1 MDLHKNKGQV
11 TVVIDLSFSASL
23 EEVKEFILN
32 EQSPFILSQSDENLL
47 KFEWFI
53 DEDTKT
59 ATLLEVFAN
68 AEGFEVLAGKVMG
81 TPVNLK
87 FRDLFTVEKMTQS
100 KTNNTLV
107 TKIRKITGWALII
120 ISTILMFI
128 SIFIATTGELLKG
141 GGIYVASQL
150 TWYPGLALLGP
161 EIVQKSKE
169 IWNNFMQ
176 RLKNGFTQK

>member
-68 AEGFEVLAGKVMG
+68 AKGFEVLAGKVMG

-87 FRDLFTVEKMTQS
+87 FRDLFTVEKMTILGEPTES
-100 KTNNTLV
+100 LKET
-107 TKIRKITGWALII
+107 
-120 ISTILMFI
+120 ISVMNPTIKKY
-128 SIFIATTGELLKG
+128 T
-141 GGIYVASQL
+141 GGINQ
-150 TWYPGLALLGP
+150 
-161 EIVQKSKE
+161 
-169 IWNNFMQ
+169 
-176 RLKNGFTQK
+176 

>member
-11 TVVIDLSFSASL
+11 TVVIDLSFSAPL

-53 DEDTKT
+53 DEDTMT

-68 AEGFEVLAGKVMG
+68 AKGFELLAGKVMG

-87 FRDLFTVEKMTQS
+87 FRDLFTVEKMTILGEPTENL
-100 KTNNTLV
+100 KE
-107 TKIRKITGWALII
+107 KISAMNP
-120 ISTILMFI
+120 TIKKY
-128 SIFIATTGELLKG
+128 T
-141 GGIYVASQL
+141 GGI
-150 TWYPGLALLGP
+150 
-161 EIVQKSKE
+161 
-169 IWNNFMQ
+169 N
-176 RLKNGFTQK
+176 

>member
-11 TVVIDLSFSASL
+11 TVVIDLSFSAQI

-53 DEDTKT
+53 DEDSKT

-68 AEGFEVLAGKVMG
+68 AKGFEVLAGKVMG

-87 FRDLFTVEKMTQS
+87 FRDLFTVEKMTILGEPTES
-100 KTNNTLV
+100 LKET
-107 TKIRKITGWALII
+107 
-120 ISTILMFI
+120 ISVMNPTIKKY
-128 SIFIATTGELLKG
+128 T
-141 GGIYVASQL
+141 GGINQ
-150 TWYPGLALLGP
+150 
-161 EIVQKSKE
+161 
-169 IWNNFMQ
+169 
-176 RLKNGFTQK
+176 

>member
-53 DEDTKT
+53 DEDTMT

-68 AEGFEVLAGKVMG
+68 AKGFELLAGKVMG

-87 FRDLFTVEKMTQS
+87 FRDLFTVEKMTILGEPTENL
-100 KTNNTLV
+100 KE
-107 TKIRKITGWALII
+107 KI
-120 ISTILMFI
+120 SVMNPTIKKY
-128 SIFIATTGELLKG
+128 T
-141 GGIYVASQL
+141 GGI
-150 TWYPGLALLGP
+150 
-161 EIVQKSKE
+161 
-169 IWNNFMQ
+169 N
-176 RLKNGFTQK
+176 

>member
-11 TVVIDLSFSASL
+11 TVVIDLSFSAPH

-32 EQSPFILSQSDENLL
+32 EQSPFILSQSDKNLL

-68 AEGFEVLAGKVMG
+68 AKGFEVLAGKVMG

-87 FRDLFTVEKMTQS
+87 FRDLFTVEKMTILGEPTES
-100 KTNNTLV
+100 LKET
-107 TKIRKITGWALII
+107 
-120 ISTILMFI
+120 ISVMNPTIKKY
-128 SIFIATTGELLKG
+128 T
-141 GGIYVASQL
+141 GGINQ
-150 TWYPGLALLGP
+150 
-161 EIVQKSKE
+161 
-169 IWNNFMQ
+169 
-176 RLKNGFTQK
+176 

>member
-23 EEVKEFILN
+23 DEVKEFILN

-53 DEDTKT
+53 DEDAKT
-59 ATLLEVFAN
+59 ATLLEVFAD

-87 FRDLFTVEKMTQS
+87 FRDLFTVEKMTILGEPTES
-100 KTNNTLV
+100 LKET
-107 TKIRKITGWALII
+107 
-120 ISTILMFI
+120 ISVMNPTIKKY
-128 SIFIATTGELLKG
+128 T
-141 GGIYVASQL
+141 GGINQ
-150 TWYPGLALLGP
+150 
-161 EIVQKSKE
+161 
-169 IWNNFMQ
+169 
-176 RLKNGFTQK
+176 

>member
-23 EEVKEFILN
+23 DEVKEFILN

-87 FRDLFTVEKMTQS
+87 FRDLFTVEKMTILGEPTES
-100 KTNNTLV
+100 LKET
-107 TKIRKITGWALII
+107 
-120 ISTILMFI
+120 ISVMNPTIKKD
-128 SIFIATTGELLKG
+128 T
-141 GGIYVASQL
+141 GGINQEDTL
-150 TWYPGLALLGP
+150 YPHPSSSYLNCWVVSLLFLFFR
-161 EIVQKSKE
+161 IY
-169 IWNNFMQ
+169 INCQ
-176 RLKNGFTQK
+176 RI

>member
-68 AEGFEVLAGKVMG
+68 AKGFEVLAGKVMG

-87 FRDLFTVEKMTQS
+87 FRDLFTVVKMTILGEPTES
-100 KTNNTLV
+100 LKET
-107 TKIRKITGWALII
+107 
-120 ISTILMFI
+120 ISVMNPTIKKY
-128 SIFIATTGELLKG
+128 T
-141 GGIYVASQL
+141 GGINQ
-150 TWYPGLALLGP
+150 
-161 EIVQKSKE
+161 
-169 IWNNFMQ
+169 
-176 RLKNGFTQK
+176 

>member
-23 EEVKEFILN
+23 DEVKDFILN

-87 FRDLFTVEKMTQS
+87 FRDLFAVEKMTILGEPTES
-100 KTNNTLV
+100 LKET
-107 TKIRKITGWALII
+107 
-120 ISTILMFI
+120 ISAMNPTIKKY
-128 SIFIATTGELLKG
+128 T
-141 GGIYVASQL
+141 GGINQ
-150 TWYPGLALLGP
+150 
-161 EIVQKSKE
+161 
-169 IWNNFMQ
+169 
-176 RLKNGFTQK
+176 

>member
-11 TVVIDLSFSASL
+11 TVVIDLSFSAPL

-68 AEGFEVLAGKVMG
+68 AKGFEVLAGKVMG

-87 FRDLFTVEKMTQS
+87 FRDLFTVEKMTILGEPTES
-100 KTNNTLV
+100 LKET
-107 TKIRKITGWALII
+107 
-120 ISTILMFI
+120 ISVMNPTIKKY
-128 SIFIATTGELLKG
+128 T
-141 GGIYVASQL
+141 GGINQ
-150 TWYPGLALLGP
+150 
-161 EIVQKSKE
+161 
-169 IWNNFMQ
+169 
-176 RLKNGFTQK
+176 

>member
-23 EEVKEFILN
+23 DEVKEFILN

-68 AEGFEVLAGKVMG
+68 AKGFEVLAGKVMG

-87 FRDLFTVEKMTQS
+87 FRDLFTVEKMTILGEPTES
-100 KTNNTLV
+100 LKKT
-107 TKIRKITGWALII
+107 
-120 ISTILMFI
+120 ISVMNPTIKKY
-128 SIFIATTGELLKG
+128 T
-141 GGIYVASQL
+141 GGINQ
-150 TWYPGLALLGP
+150 
-161 EIVQKSKE
+161 
-169 IWNNFMQ
+169 
-176 RLKNGFTQK
+176 

>member
-11 TVVIDLSFSASL
+11 TVVIDLSFSAPL

-68 AEGFEVLAGKVMG
+68 AKGFEVLAGKVMG

-87 FRDLFTVEKMTQS
+87 FRDLFAVEKMTILGEPTES
-100 KTNNTLV
+100 LKET
-107 TKIRKITGWALII
+107 
-120 ISTILMFI
+120 ISVMNPTIKKY
-128 SIFIATTGELLKG
+128 T
-141 GGIYVASQL
+141 GGINQ
-150 TWYPGLALLGP
+150 
-161 EIVQKSKE
+161 
-169 IWNNFMQ
+169 
-176 RLKNGFTQK
+176 

>member
-11 TVVIDLSFSASL
+11 TVVIDLSFSAPL

-53 DEDTKT
+53 DKDTKT

-68 AEGFEVLAGKVMG
+68 AKGFEVLAGKVMG

-87 FRDLFTVEKMTQS
+87 FRDLFTVEKMTILGEPTES
-100 KTNNTLV
+100 LKET
-107 TKIRKITGWALII
+107 
-120 ISTILMFI
+120 ISVMNQTIKKY
-128 SIFIATTGELLKG
+128 T
-141 GGIYVASQL
+141 GGINQ
-150 TWYPGLALLGP
+150 
-161 EIVQKSKE
+161 
-169 IWNNFMQ
+169 
-176 RLKNGFTQK
+176 

>member
-53 DEDTKT
+53 DEDTMT

-68 AEGFEVLAGKVMG
+68 AKGFELLAGKVMG

-87 FRDLFTVEKMTQS
+87 FRDLFTVEKMTILGEPTES
-100 KTNNTLV
+100 LKE
-107 TKIRKITGWALII
+107 KI
-120 ISTILMFI
+120 SVMNPTIKKY
-128 SIFIATTGELLKG
+128 T
-141 GGIYVASQL
+141 GGI
-150 TWYPGLALLGP
+150 
-161 EIVQKSKE
+161 
-169 IWNNFMQ
+169 N
-176 RLKNGFTQK
+176 

>member
-11 TVVIDLSFSASL
+11 TVVIELSFSAPL

-68 AEGFEVLAGKVMG
+68 AKGFEVLAGKVMG

-87 FRDLFTVEKMTQS
+87 FRDLFTVEKMTILGEPTES
-100 KTNNTLV
+100 LKET
-107 TKIRKITGWALII
+107 
-120 ISTILMFI
+120 ISVMNPTIKKY
-128 SIFIATTGELLKG
+128 T
-141 GGIYVASQL
+141 GGINQ
-150 TWYPGLALLGP
+150 
-161 EIVQKSKE
+161 
-169 IWNNFMQ
+169 
-176 RLKNGFTQK
+176 

>member
-11 TVVIDLSFSASL
+11 TVVIDLSFSAQI

-68 AEGFEVLAGKVMG
+68 AKGFEVLAGKVMG

-87 FRDLFTVEKMTQS
+87 FRDLFTVEKMTILGEPTES
-100 KTNNTLV
+100 LKET
-107 TKIRKITGWALII
+107 
-120 ISTILMFI
+120 ISVMNPTIKKY
-128 SIFIATTGELLKG
+128 T
-141 GGIYVASQL
+141 GGINQ
-150 TWYPGLALLGP
+150 
-161 EIVQKSKE
+161 
-169 IWNNFMQ
+169 
-176 RLKNGFTQK
+176 

>member
-32 EQSPFILSQSDENLL
+32 EQSPFILSLLSQSDENLL

-68 AEGFEVLAGKVMG
+68 AKGFEVLAGKVMG

-87 FRDLFTVEKMTQS
+87 FRDLFTVEKMTILGEPTES
-100 KTNNTLV
+100 LKET
-107 TKIRKITGWALII
+107 
-120 ISTILMFI
+120 ISVMNPTIKKY
-128 SIFIATTGELLKG
+128 T
-141 GGIYVASQL
+141 GGINQ
-150 TWYPGLALLGP
+150 
-161 EIVQKSKE
+161 
-169 IWNNFMQ
+169 
-176 RLKNGFTQK
+176 

>member
-11 TVVIDLSFSASL
+11 TVVIDLSFSAPID
-23 EEVKEFILN
+23 EVKEFILN

-87 FRDLFTVEKMTQS
+87 FRDLFTVEKMTILGEPTES
-100 KTNNTLV
+100 LKET
-107 TKIRKITGWALII
+107 
-120 ISTILMFI
+120 ISVMNPTIKKY
-128 SIFIATTGELLKG
+128 T
-141 GGIYVASQL
+141 GGINQ
-150 TWYPGLALLGP
+150 
-161 EIVQKSKE
+161 
-169 IWNNFMQ
+169 
-176 RLKNGFTQK
+176 

>member
-11 TVVIDLSFSASL
+11 TVVIDLSFSAPL
-23 EEVKEFILN
+23 EEVEEFILN

-68 AEGFEVLAGKVMG
+68 AKGFEVLAGKVMG

-87 FRDLFTVEKMTQS
+87 FRDLFTVEKMTILGEPTES
-100 KTNNTLV
+100 LKET
-107 TKIRKITGWALII
+107 
-120 ISTILMFI
+120 ISVMNPTIKKY
-128 SIFIATTGELLKG
+128 T
-141 GGIYVASQL
+141 GGINQ
-150 TWYPGLALLGP
+150 
-161 EIVQKSKE
+161 
-169 IWNNFMQ
+169 
-176 RLKNGFTQK
+176 

>member
-68 AEGFEVLAGKVMG
+68 AKGFEVLAGKVMG

-87 FRDLFTVEKMTQS
+87 FRDLFTVEKMTILGEPTES
-100 KTNNTLV
+100 LKET
-107 TKIRKITGWALII
+107 
-120 ISTILMFI
+120 ISVMNPTIKKYI
-128 SIFIATTGELLKG
+128 
-141 GGIYVASQL
+141 GGINQ
-150 TWYPGLALLGP
+150 
-161 EIVQKSKE
+161 
-169 IWNNFMQ
+169 
-176 RLKNGFTQK
+176 

>member
-1 MDLHKNKGQV
+1 MDLHKNNGQV
-11 TVVIDLSFSASL
+11 TVVIDLSFSAPL

-68 AEGFEVLAGKVMG
+68 AKGFEVLAGKVMG

-87 FRDLFTVEKMTQS
+87 FRDLFTVEKMTILGEPTES
-100 KTNNTLV
+100 LKET
-107 TKIRKITGWALII
+107 
-120 ISTILMFI
+120 ISVMNPTIKKY
-128 SIFIATTGELLKG
+128 T
-141 GGIYVASQL
+141 GGINQ
-150 TWYPGLALLGP
+150 
-161 EIVQKSKE
+161 
-169 IWNNFMQ
+169 
-176 RLKNGFTQK
+176 

>member
-11 TVVIDLSFSASL
+11 TVVIDLSFSAPL

-53 DEDTKT
+53 DDDTKT

-68 AEGFEVLAGKVMG
+68 AKGFEILAGKVVG

-87 FRDLFTVEKMTQS
+87 FRDLFTVEKMTILGEPTENL
-100 KTNNTLV
+100 KE
-107 TKIRKITGWALII
+107 KISAMNP
-120 ISTILMFI
+120 TIKKY
-128 SIFIATTGELLKG
+128 T
-141 GGIYVASQL
+141 GGI
-150 TWYPGLALLGP
+150 
-161 EIVQKSKE
+161 
-169 IWNNFMQ
+169 N
-176 RLKNGFTQK
+176 

>member
-68 AEGFEVLAGKVMG
+68 AKGFEVLAGKVMG

-87 FRDLFTVEKMTQS
+87 FRDLFTVEKMTILGEPTES
-100 KTNNTLV
+100 VKET
-107 TKIRKITGWALII
+107 
-120 ISTILMFI
+120 ISVMNPTIKKY
-128 SIFIATTGELLKG
+128 T
-141 GGIYVASQL
+141 GGINQ
-150 TWYPGLALLGP
+150 
-161 EIVQKSKE
+161 
-169 IWNNFMQ
+169 
-176 RLKNGFTQK
+176 

>member
-23 EEVKEFILN
+23 DEVKEFILN

-53 DEDTKT
+53 DEDAKT

-87 FRDLFTVEKMTQS
+87 FRDLFAVEKMTILGEPTES
-100 KTNNTLV
+100 LKET
-107 TKIRKITGWALII
+107 
-120 ISTILMFI
+120 ISVMNPTIKKY
-128 SIFIATTGELLKG
+128 T
-141 GGIYVASQL
+141 GGINQ
-150 TWYPGLALLGP
+150 
-161 EIVQKSKE
+161 
-169 IWNNFMQ
+169 
-176 RLKNGFTQK
+176 